1 MGYISLEDV
10 CLTYNPESPGGGI
23 EALKN
28 ISFQIEKG
36 SFTTIIG
43 PSGCGKSTLL
53 YCCGNLLEPTTGTIV
68 IDGKDP
74 KEARQKRMFGYIPQ
88 DSTLM
93 DWKTVYQNIALPSKI
108 MGIKKN
114 EKISDLIKLVGLKGF
129 EGNYPKDLSGGMKQ
143 RVSLARAL
151 SYGPPILLMDEPLAN
166 LDALLREKMNEEILR
181 IWQETGTT
189 IILVTHDIPEA
200 VLLSDKVI
208 ALSQRPGTI
217 KQVVQI
223 DLPRPRNRRTLS
235 LFSAHQYIDQLRDLL
250 ST

>member
-1 MGYISLEDV
+1 MRYIKLENV
-10 CLTYNPESPGGGI
+10 CVTYNPETPGREI
-23 EALKN
+23 EALKQ
-28 ISFQIEKG
+28 IGFEIEKG

-53 YCCGNLLEPTTGTIV
+53 YCCGNLLEPTKGTIA

-74 KEARQKRMFGYIPQ
+74 KQARENRMFGYVPQ
-88 DSTLM
+88 DATLM

-108 MGIKKN
+108 MGVDNHERIA
-114 EKISDLIKLVGLKGF
+114 DLIRLVGLKGF
-129 EGNYPKDLSGGMKQ
+129 EKNYPRDLSGGMRQ

-151 SYGPPILLMDEPLAN
+151 SYGPAILLMDEPLAN

-181 IWQETGTT
+181 IWAETGTT

-200 VLLSDKVI
+200 VLLSDKVV
-208 ALSQRPGTI
+208 ALSSRPGTVKEI
-217 KQVVQI
+217 VQI
-223 DLPRPRNRRTLS
+223 DLQRPRSRKTLS
-235 LFSAHQYIDQLRDLL
+235 LSAAHQYIDHLRDLL